1 MDYELTLYQLGN
13 FLENILEKYK
23 MTLTIKVK
31 LSGGWIT
38 LRSNVEIDSL
48 PKEEGLTAGNNVI
61 SLKLDNVGEDLK
73 ITGLKN
79 LKFKVN
85 LSPAKYKEINK
96 KGLSIDMVKEKNDK
110 STLRID
116 DNMIFSINAPINE
129 INKLI

>member
-38 LRSNVEIDSL
+38 LRSNVKIDSL

>member
-13 FLENILEKYK
+13 FFENILEKYK
-23 MTLTIKVK
+23 MTLMIKVK

-96 KGLSIDMVKEKNDK
+96 KGLCIDMVKEKSDK

-116 DNMIFSINAPINE
+116 DNIVFSINASTNE

>member
-13 FLENILEKYK
+13 FFENILEKYK
-23 MTLTIKVK
+23 MTLMIKVK

-96 KGLSIDMVKEKNDK
+96 KGLSIDMVKEKSDK

-116 DNMIFSINAPINE
+116 DNIVFSINASTNE

>member
-13 FLENILEKYK
+13 FFENILEKYK
-23 MTLTIKVK
+23 MTLMIKVK

-73 ITGLKN
+73 ITELKN

-96 KGLSIDMVKEKNDK
+96 KGLSIDMVKEKSDK

-116 DNMIFSINAPINE
+116 DNIVFSINA
-129 INKLI
+129 

>member
-38 LRSNVEIDSL
+38 LRSNVKIDSL

-61 SLKLDNVGEDLK
+61 SLKLDNAGEDLK

-96 KGLSIDMVKEKNDK
+96 KGLSIDMVKEKSDK

-116 DNMIFSINAPINE
+116 DNIVFSINASTNE

>member
-38 LRSNVEIDSL
+38 LRSNVKIDSL

-96 KGLSIDMVKEKNDK
+96 KGLSIDMVKEKSDK

-116 DNMIFSINAPINE
+116 DNIIFSINAPINE

>member
-38 LRSNVEIDSL
+38 LRSNVKIDSL

-61 SLKLDNVGEDLK
+61 SLKLDNAGYSISLIKLLLPLPLTPV
-73 ITGLKN
+73 IT
-79 LKFKVN
+79 VN
-85 LSPAKYKEINK
+85 KPFGIFTDIFLRLFWAAPVS
-96 KGLSIDMVKEKNDK
+96 SI
-110 STLRID
+110 
-116 DNMIFSINAPINE
+116 
-129 INKLI
+129 

>member
-13 FLENILEKYK
+13 FFENILEKYK
-23 MTLTIKVK
+23 MTLMIKVK

-38 LRSNVEIDSL
+38 LRSNVKIDSL

>member
-38 LRSNVEIDSL
+38 LRSNVKIDSL

-61 SLKLDNVGEDLK
+61 SLKLDNAGEDLK